1 MTYEI
6 CSPLYDFVF
15 SFVFGNQKNIDNTK
29 GFLKALLDIPEGD
42 FSQLT
47 VVNPSLKRYFKDGKD
62 SIIDLKLTTESGR
75 VIHIELQV
83 EKKANLRNRMMYYA
97 SRLISDQLVIGDDY
111 NELKQVISIII
122 CDHVL
127 LEEEKYYV
135 NEYEMRN
142 MRNNSFTNLLKLYIL
157 ELPKLPEKE
166 DSALWPWLKFFK
178 CKRMEEFKMLAKKHP
193 ELRKAV
199 DNVVKIS
206 FRRRWRFAVLD
217 WQMHAM
223 DKRARK
229 RQIQLDLE
237 ESRAEGKAEG
247 IAENSL
253 EIARKMKEMGD
264 SIEKIQTITGLSS
277 EKIAA
282 L

>member
-1 MTYEI
+1 MMYDI

-42 FSQLT
+42 FSRLT

-62 SIIDLKLTTESGR
+62 GIIDLKLTTESGK

-83 EKKANLRNRMMYYA
+83 EKKSNLKNRMMYYA
-97 SRLISDQLVIGDDY
+97 SRLISDQLEIGDDY
-111 NELKQVISIII
+111 NELKQVVGILI

-127 LEEEKYYV
+127 LEEEDYYI

-142 MRNNSFTNLLKLYIL
+142 ARNNSFTNLLKLYIL

-166 DSALWPWLKFFK
+166 DSAIWPWLKFFK
-178 CKRMEEFKMLAKKHP
+178 CKTKEEFKMLAKKHP
-193 ELRKAV
+193 ELEKAV
-199 DNVVKIS
+199 NNVVKIS
-206 FRRRWRFAVLD
+206 LRRRWRFLLLD
-217 WQMHAM
+217 IQMHAM

-237 ESRAEGKAEG
+237 ESRAKGREDGK
-247 IAENSL
+247 I
-253 EIARKMKEMGD
+253 EIARNLKSLGISTDVIVK
-264 SIEKIQTITGLSS
+264 STGLSP
-277 EKIAA
+277 EEITA